1 MFLIA
6 ATKLLSPYIC
16 RRPKELL
23 LVNIEVTLFKIQD
36 VSYRPHSSTRN
47 GVNATWILE

>member
-1 MFLIA
+1 MFLITV
-6 ATKLLSPYIC
+6 TKRLSPYIF

-23 LVNIEVTLFKIQD
+23 LVNIEVTLFEIQD
-36 VSYRPHSSTRN
+36 ISYRPHSSTGS